1 MRSILA
7 FILLLVLIAGK
18 KEEKI
23 EKYADILYIK
33 DSKNELHKLDI
44 YKKLNVKNAP
54 VLIFIHG
61 GAWRI
66 GSKDNKAHKD
76 IGRIY
81 ARKGIVVV
89 EINYRL
95 SPKVKHPSHIE
106 DVASAFNWVKQ
117 NISRYGGDPAKIYI
131 SGHSAGAH
139 LCALL
144 ALDARYLAKY
154 NLRQSDIKGAIPISG
169 PMKIENNRGIIA
181 RKWFKDAFGNDISK
195 WKDASPINFVSEDSP
210 KFLILYGENDGLVP
224 KEYNIELYNKLKE
237 KKVSCR
243 IVEMKEY
250 NHMMMVR
257 KAGEGIMLKEIL
269 SFINSE

>member
-61 GAWRI
+61 GAWRL

-81 ARKGIVVV
+81 SRKGIVVV

-117 NISRYGGDPAKIYI
+117 NISRYGGDPEKIYI